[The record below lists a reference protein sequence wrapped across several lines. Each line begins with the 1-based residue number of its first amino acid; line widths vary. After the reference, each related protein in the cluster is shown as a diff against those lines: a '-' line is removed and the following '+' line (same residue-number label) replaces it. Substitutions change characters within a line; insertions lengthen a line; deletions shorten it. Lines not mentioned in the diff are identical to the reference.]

1 MINKMKCDV
10 ISIENKKV
18 GSVDLDEGVFGV
30 PVRVD
35 LMSRYVNWQLS
46 RRRSGNHKV
55 KDRSEVQG
63 TTAKPFNQKGTGN
76 ARQGSKRA
84 PQIRGGGVAF
94 GPHVRS
100 HSFSLQKK
108 VRKLAL
114 RSALSS
120 KQSEGKLVVLADT
133 KLKSAKTAD
142 FKKNLSKLGWGQTLV
157 IDGADLDRNFEL
169 ATRNI
174 AELDVLPTQGAN
186 VYDILRRDTLVLTK
200 VAVEKLVERLK

>member
-1 MINKMKCDV
+1 MKCDV

-18 GSVDLDEGVFGV
+18 GSLDLDEAVFGV
-30 PVRVD
+30 PVRAD
-35 LMSRYVNWQLS
+35 LMSRYVNWQLAK
-46 RRRSGNHKV
+46 RRSGNHQV

-84 PQIRGGGVAF
+84 PQLRGGGVVF
-94 GPHVRS
+94 GPHVRD
-100 HSFSLQKK
+100 HGFSLQKK

-114 RSALSS
+114 KSALSS
-120 KQSEGKLVVLADT
+120 KQAEGKLIVLDDA

-142 FKKNLSKLGWGQTLV
+142 FKKNLNKLGWGKTLV
-157 IDGADLDRNFEL
+157 IDGADLDNNFQL

-174 AELDVLPTQGAN
+174 TELDVLPSQGAN

-200 VAVEKLVERLK
+200 DAVEKLVERLK

>member
-1 MINKMKCDV
+1 MKCDI

-18 GSVDLDEGVFGV
+18 GSLDLDEAVFGV
-30 PVRVD
+30 PVRAD
-35 LMSRYVNWQLS
+35 LMSRYVNWQLAK
-46 RRRSGNHKV
+46 RRSGNHQV

-84 PQIRGGGVAF
+84 PQLRGGGVVF
-94 GPHVRS
+94 GPHVRD
-100 HSFSLQKK
+100 HGFSLQKK

-114 RSALSS
+114 KSALSS
-120 KQSEGKLVVLADT
+120 KQAEGKLIVLDDA

-142 FKKNLSKLGWGQTLV
+142 FKKNLNKLGWGKTLV
-157 IDGADLDRNFEL
+157 IDGADLDNNFQL

-174 AELDVLPTQGAN
+174 TELDILPSQGAN

-200 VAVEKLVERLK
+200 DAIEKLVERLK

>member
-1 MINKMKCDV
+1 MKCDV
-10 ISIENKKV
+10 VSIENKKV
-18 GSVDLDEGVFGV
+18 GSVILDEAVFGV
-30 PVRVD
+30 PVRAD
-35 LMSRYVNWQLS
+35 LMSRYVNWQLAK
-46 RRRSGNHKV
+46 RRSGNHKV

-63 TTAKPFNQKGTGN
+63 TTAKPFKQKGTGN

-84 PQIRGGGVAF
+84 PQIRGGGIVF
-94 GPHVRS
+94 GPHVRD

-108 VRKLAL
+108 VRKIAL
-114 RSALSS
+114 KSALSS
-120 KQSEGKLVVLADT
+120 KQAEGKLVVLEDA

-142 FKKNLSKLGWGQTLV
+142 LKKYLKKLGWGRALV
-157 IDGADLDRNFEL
+157 IDGSDLDSNFKL

-174 AELDVLPTQGAN
+174 AELDVLPSQGAN